1 MFVRTENFQTFVR
14 LYPIVT
20 VITAIHLLVFLL
32 LNIGPQADFLYYY
45 FVGSNFYISQGE
57 YWRLFTPII
66 THVGLTHVLFNSFSL
81 VIFGPALE
89 RILGKG
95 KFLIGYLGAGIAADI
110 ATYLLLPLNYT
121 HIGASGAI
129 FGLFGIY
136 LYILFACKE
145 YLGRD
150 NKQILIV
157 VLVFSLISTFTSTGI
172 NILGHLFG
180 LIAGAAL
187 APILM
192 AFIPRQ
198 KYY

>member
-1 MFVRTENFQTFVR
+1 MFVREENFKTFLR
-14 LYPIVT
+14 LYPIISA
-20 VITAIHLLVFLL
+20 ITGIHLIVFLL
-32 LNIGPQADFLYYY
+32 ANLGPQADFIYYY
-45 FVGSNFYISQGE
+45 FTGSNYFISQGE

-66 THVGLTHVLFNSFSL
+66 THVSLSHVLFNTFSL

-89 RILGKG
+89 RILGKV
-95 KFLIGYLGAGIAADI
+95 KFIIGYLGAGIIADI
-110 ATYLLLPLNYT
+110 ATYFLLPLNYA

-136 LYILFACKE
+136 LYILYARKE
-145 YLGRD
+145 YLGRA

-157 VLVFSLISTFTSTGI
+157 VLVFSLITTFTTPGI

-187 APILM
+187 APMLM
-192 AFIPRQ
+192 AFVPRRR
-198 KYY
+198 